1 MICKIRV
8 VKQVQINF
16 KVDFTKSNLPMQDH
30 SSLHRRDRMNQYEL
44 AIGAILE
51 ICQHY
56 SRSKVFVVKFY

>member
-1 MICKIRV
+1 
-8 VKQVQINF
+8 
-16 KVDFTKSNLPMQDH
+16 MQDH

-56 SRSKVFVVKFY
+56 SRSKVTEAILVVETIKKIFF